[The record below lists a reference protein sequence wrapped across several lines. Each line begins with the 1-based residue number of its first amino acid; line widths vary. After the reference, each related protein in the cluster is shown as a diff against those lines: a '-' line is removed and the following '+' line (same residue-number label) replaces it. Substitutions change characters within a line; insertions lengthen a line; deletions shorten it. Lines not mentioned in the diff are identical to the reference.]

1 MRFAALINPQ
11 NYLSKSIN
19 ALESDTSIA
28 SPDWTACQVLI
39 LDTKKQIQIWE
50 SKIWIKFEIGFLN
63 V

>member
-39 LDTKKQIQIWE
+39 LDTKN
-50 SKIWIKFEIGFLN
+50 KFKFGKVKSE
-63 V
+63 